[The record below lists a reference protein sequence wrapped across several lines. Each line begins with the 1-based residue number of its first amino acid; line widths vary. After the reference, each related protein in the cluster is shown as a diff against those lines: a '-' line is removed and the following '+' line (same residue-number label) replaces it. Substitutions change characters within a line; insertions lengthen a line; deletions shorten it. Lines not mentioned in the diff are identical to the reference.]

1 MQSEIR
7 RRLIVVPVQD
17 WRGVDR
23 VGQPAQSLLK
33 VLCTIVDIIV
43 VQFELADKMDFLFH
57 EFCLD
62 LIS

>member
-1 MQSEIR
+1 MHSEVR

-17 WRGVDR
+17 WRGVYR
-23 VGQPAQSLLK
+23 IGQPAQGLLE
-33 VLCTIVDIIV
+33 VLSTIVDIIII
-43 VQFELADKMDFLFH
+43 QFELTDKVDFLFH

>member
-1 MQSEIR
+1 MQSKVR

-23 VGQPAQSLLK
+23 VGQPAQGLLE
-33 VLCTIVDIIV
+33 VLCTIVDIIT
-43 VQFELADKMDFLFH
+43 VQFELADKVDFLFH